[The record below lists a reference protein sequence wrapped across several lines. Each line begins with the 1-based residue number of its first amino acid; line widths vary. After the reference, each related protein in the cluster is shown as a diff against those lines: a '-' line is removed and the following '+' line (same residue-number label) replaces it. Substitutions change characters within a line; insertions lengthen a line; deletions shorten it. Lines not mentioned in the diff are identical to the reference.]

1 MICDGSQFHLPDF
14 QTGPTLTPSERFAVR
29 SDTVEEN
36 EVERAQDAR
45 RKTVTRN
52 VMPEP
57 RHNAKTVSQL
67 TREIKELVEANL
79 DSEWVSGEV
88 SNCRPARSG
97 HVYFTLKDDSSQIS
111 AVAWR
116 TTACRLGFELQ
127 DGMELVVAGRVEV
140 YPARGVYQLI
150 VQKAFPQGVG
160 TLELKLRQLRDRL
173 SAEGL
178 FDPERKRRLPR
189 IPRRIALVT
198 SPTSAAVRDMLQ
210 VITRRW
216 PAANIVI
223 VPVAVQGA
231 AAAPEIAAALNSVH
245 QILDVDVVITGR
257 GGGSLEDLWAFNEEI
272 VARAISGCPVPVIS
286 AVGHEIDVSIADLV
300 ADRRA
305 LTPSEAAELVV
316 PDRIELAADLG
327 SLRERLVS
335 SLRQRAVQA
344 RLQVDALATRRV
356 LTDPQQRVRQLSEY
370 VDELGDRMSRAAARR
385 VEDSRRTAERLGA
398 TLHSLSPLAVLTRGY
413 SMTFRCESVD
423 DGFERRELITDATQ
437 VTSGDLLQTS
447 LCRGRIVSRIESIE
461 PELDG
466 TRPANS

>member
-1 MICDGSQFHLPDF
+1 M
-14 QTGPTLTPSERFAVR
+14 SEP
-29 SDTVEEN
+29 
-36 EVERAQDAR
+36 Q
-45 RKTVTRN
+45 
-52 VMPEP
+52 
-57 RHNAKTVSQL
+57 HNAKSVSQL
-67 TREIKELVEANL
+67 TREIKDLIEANL

-97 HVYFTLKDDSSQIS
+97 HVYFTLKDESSQIP

-116 TTACRLGFELQ
+116 STAARLGFELQ

-140 YPARGVYQLI
+140 YQARGVYQLI
-150 VQKAFPQGVG
+150 AQKAFPQGVG
-160 TLELKLRQLRDRL
+160 TLELKLRQLRDKL
-173 SAEGL
+173 ESEGL
-178 FDPERKRRLPR
+178 FAPERKRPIPR

-216 PAANIVI
+216 PAVDIVI

-231 AAAPEIAAALNSVH
+231 AAAPEIAAALNGVH
-245 QILDVDVVITGR
+245 QIPGVDVVITGR

-272 VARAISGCPVPVIS
+272 VARAIAGCPVPVIS

-316 PDRIELAADLG
+316 PDRIELSADLE

-335 SLRQRAVQA
+335 SLRQRAVRA

-356 LTDPQQRVRQLSEY
+356 LTDPQQRIRQLSEY
-370 VDELGDRMSRAAARR
+370 VDELGDRMTRAAARR
-385 VEDSRRTAERLGA
+385 VDDSRRIAERLGA

-413 SMTFRCESVD
+413 SMTFRGDFVD
-423 DGFERRELITDATQ
+423 GDFERGDLITDAAQ
-437 VTSGDLLQTS
+437 VVTGDLLQTS
-447 LCRGRIVSRIESIE
+447 LRRGHIVSRIESTE
-461 PELDG
+461 PELDD
-466 TRPANS
+466 TQPATS